1 MSVIEEI
8 KFKLLSLEPTFIE
21 LQDESTL
28 HAGHRGNGGGG
39 HFKLVIKS
47 PRFNN
52 LPPVARHRLV
62 YQVLDDLIPSK
73 IHALSIRAQ
82 DVN

>member
-8 KFKLLSLEPTFIE
+8 KYKLQALEPTFIE

-28 HAGHRGNGGGG
+28 HAGHRGNGSGG
-39 HFKLVIKS
+39 HFKLVITS
-47 PRFNN
+47 PRFND
-52 LPPVARHRLV
+52 LPPVTRHRMV
-62 YQVLDDLIPSK
+62 YQVLDDLFPTK

-82 DVN
+82 GAN